1 VARELL
7 VGHDQSLLDGL
18 RGHRDR
24 RALRLRLLL
33 APAGMP
39 PPGLE
44 NNPVAPLLTHELELR

>member
-1 VARELL
+1 VAREFL

-33 APAGMP
+33 AREHAG
-39 PPGLE
+39 GHAATGSGE
-44 NNPVAPLLTHELELR
+44 